1 MEQTL
6 QSQYNLIKEGKGNKA
21 VFLKSA
27 YRLFPDMLSPV
38 NTFEDTVKILKNRSI
53 ISEGI
58 GGLVTS
64 GKKQD
69 WMSIFNENIEKLQEG
84 DINQAVDFYNKN
96 QSMGTK
102 AVAEKFGVEE
112 ADLMK
117 ALGQTPG
124 GLFESKEKE
133 PSKEITDMATRGYDY
148 KDEKNYDN
156 VFGQEFLKGY
166 YTELKDPKNADKHV
180 DELREIVAKNLAKDI
195 NYYVKDGQFGIK
207 GVGYQ
212 TEAPGLGTPKE
223 PTGKFKSSGYGD
235 IPKSKDLKESVLR
248 SQIQF
253 LIKEVL
259 NEVSKGE
266 AIEAAEG
273 DKIVYK
279 NSKGKEVED
288 IIVNLSLGGGDPL
301 PTAKLKNGDT
311 VNLGDAIKLIKKA
324 LNEDKKPSKA
334 ALTAA
339 EELYDELG
347 SVKKAIDALPE
358 KYKEYKKTLEAHLN
372 FKFRD

>member
-21 VFLKSA
+21 YFLKSA

-58 GGLVTS
+58 GGLVTT

-69 WMSIFNENIEKLQEG
+69 WMSIFNENMTAYKEVDEK
-84 DINQAVDFYNKN
+84 K
-96 QSMGTK
+96 
-102 AVAEKFGVEE
+102 
-112 ADLMK
+112 
-117 ALGQTPG
+117 
-124 GLFESKEKE
+124 KE

-156 VFGQEFLKGY
+156 IFGQEFLKGY

-180 DELREIVAKNLAKDI
+180 EELRAIVAKNLAKDI

-223 PTGKFKSSGYGD
+223 PKGKYKSSGYG
-235 IPKSKDLKESVLR
+235 DLKESVLR
-248 SQIQF
+248 SQIQL
-253 LIKEVL
+253 LIKEVMDEL
-259 NEVSKGE
+259 PPLKAGEMGTYEGKPVSIIAVSMHAKTNKDEPQPFSYTIEKDGKIYREIPISAVTPSSLAETEDKDKEE
-266 AIEAAEG
+266 AKKKKEELKKL
-273 DKIVYK
+273 DKEW
-279 NSKGKEVED
+279 KE
-288 IIVNLSLGGGDPL
+288 
-301 PTAKLKNGDT
+301 KLKTGD
-311 VNLGDAIKLIKKA
+311 
-324 LNEDKKPSKA
+324 
-334 ALTAA
+334 
-339 EELYDELG
+339 
-347 SVKKAIDALPE
+347 ID
-358 KYKEYKKTLEAHLN
+358 
-372 FKFRD
+372 